1 MKPQDD
7 QLIRRMNDLSHVFR
21 GAWVSTVLIMLRDGR
36 RQYRELRD
44 EVSGWSFRDPWT
56 GKQRSLNNSELA
68 RTLAR
73 MVDDGLLVRTEQQ
86 AQWQPAVF
94 YELSAEAREMLA
106 AVQPLLDWARTHRD
120 FFSAAQFGRRDPA
133 TG

>member
-1 MKPQDD
+1 MKQQDD
-7 QLIRRMNDLSHVFR
+7 RLIRRMNDLSHVFR
-21 GAWVSTVLIMLRDGR
+21 GAWVSTVLVMLRGGR

-44 EVSGWSFRDPWT
+44 EVDSWSFLDPWT

-73 MVDDGLLVRTEQQ
+73 MVEDGLLVRTEQA

-94 YELSAEAREMLA
+94 YELSSEAREMLA
-106 AVQPLLDWARTHRD
+106 AVQPLLDWAETHPE
-120 FFSAAQFGRRDPA
+120 FFRAAQVGWSDPEA
-133 TG
+133 G